1 MSYTSKE
8 YYPTQQIT
16 EARKGLPLAGENMRR
31 GGGGVLAID
40 KLESISV
47 IIVQ

>member
-16 EARKGLPLAGENMRR
+16 ESRKGLPLAGENMRR
-31 GGGGVLAID
+31 EGGVLAID